1 MGDTPTTP
9 AGIYL
14 DPLYY
19 NPDMIIDTVKKLPIR
34 YSLIDETGFQILKRI
49 RNVCLKLLIHILL

>member
-1 MGDTPTTP
+1 MGDTTTTP

-19 NPDMIIDTVKKLPIR
+19 NPDMIIDTVKK
-34 YSLIDETGFQILKRI
+34 
-49 RNVCLKLLIHILL
+49 

>member
-34 YSLIDETGFQILKRI
+34 YSLIDETGFQIFKKKEMFASNL
-49 RNVCLKLLIHILL
+49 